1 MAKQKFKI
9 TNWPTYNKALRQRG
23 SLTVWLDE
31 SAIAAWT
38 DSTQPEGRG
47 RPLHYTDMAISTV
60 LMMKRVFNL
69 SLRAVQ
75 DFVDSIFKMMALPL
89 RCPDYSLVRRR
100 SKTVNL
106 SIKTPTRGEISHQV
120 IDGTGLKVFGEGEW
134 KVRQHGADKR
144 RVWRKLHLAA
154 DSATHEIICADLLLS
169 DTADGA
175 YDTRYCHD
183 ESGLTFPAFEDLQFY
198 LPQSL
203 RHQPTKIVEV
213 DGLAFLSVL
222 GDGAFC
228 IDPRRWHR
236 IKTYI
241 AKGTVE
247 YPQVSV
253 RDSGVSD
260 GRHRTLLLMQLY
272 NRRTIPVVVPESHY
286 GTFMTE
292 AKNMG
297 AI

>member
-1 MAKQKFKI
+1 MTKYPF
-9 TNWPTYNKALRQRG
+9 T
-23 SLTVWLDE
+23 SFE
-31 SAIAAWT
+31 AI
-38 DSTQPEGRG
+38 PR
-47 RPLHYTDMAISTV
+47 
-60 LMMKRVFNL
+60 
-69 SLRAVQ
+69 
-75 DFVDSIFKMMALPL
+75 
-89 RCPDYSLVRRR
+89 
-100 SKTVNL
+100 
-106 SIKTPTRGEISHQV
+106 
-120 IDGTGLKVFGEGEW
+120 
-134 KVRQHGADKR
+134 
-144 RVWRKLHLAA
+144 
-154 DSATHEIICADLLLS
+154 
-169 DTADGA
+169 
-175 YDTRYCHD
+175 D
-183 ESGLTFPAFEDLQFY
+183 ESGLTYPAFEDLQFY
-198 LPQSL
+198 LPQPL
-203 RHQPTKIVEV
+203 RHQPTRIVEV

-253 RDSGVSD
+253 RDSGLSD
-260 GRHRTLLLMQLY
+260 GRQLY

>member
-1 MAKQKFKI
+1 MVIFRPAADQGDTGKLNI
-9 TNWPTYNKALRQRG
+9 VDTRISP
-23 SLTVWLDE
+23 
-31 SAIAAWT
+31 IAW
-38 DSTQPEGRG
+38 QHILLNG
-47 RPLHYTDMAISTV
+47 HYTFQS
-60 LMMKRVFNL
+60 
-69 SLRAVQ
+69 S
-75 DFVDSIFKMMALPL
+75 
-89 RCPDYSLVRRR
+89 
-100 SKTVNL
+100 
-106 SIKTPTRGEISHQV
+106 
-120 IDGTGLKVFGEGEW
+120 
-134 KVRQHGADKR
+134 
-144 RVWRKLHLAA
+144 
-154 DSATHEIICADLLLS
+154 
-169 DTADGA
+169 
-175 YDTRYCHD
+175 
-183 ESGLTFPAFEDLQFY
+183 EDLQFY

-203 RHQPTKIVEV
+203 RHQPVRIVEV

-241 AKGTVE
+241 AKSTVE

-272 NRRTIPVVVPESHY
+272 NRRTIPVVVPQSHY
-286 GTFMTE
+286 ETFMAE

>member
-1 MAKQKFKI
+1 MKCKI
-9 TNWPTYNKALRQRG
+9 SLEELFGDKIREMRERDKAYLPKPEWFSRIETDLDTFMQTYMTKYPFTSFEAIPR
-23 SLTVWLDE
+23 DE
-31 SAIAAWT
+31 S
-38 DSTQPEGRG
+38 D
-47 RPLHYTDMAISTV
+47 
-60 LMMKRVFNL
+60 
-69 SLRAVQ
+69 
-75 DFVDSIFKMMALPL
+75 
-89 RCPDYSLVRRR
+89 
-100 SKTVNL
+100 
-106 SIKTPTRGEISHQV
+106 
-120 IDGTGLKVFGEGEW
+120 
-134 KVRQHGADKR
+134 
-144 RVWRKLHLAA
+144 
-154 DSATHEIICADLLLS
+154 
-169 DTADGA
+169 
-175 YDTRYCHD
+175 
-183 ESGLTFPAFEDLQFY
+183 LTFPAFEDLQQFY

-203 RHQPTKIVEV
+203 RHQPVRIVEV

-222 GDGAFC
+222 GEGAFC

-286 GTFMTE
+286 ETFMAE

>member
-1 MAKQKFKI
+1 MKVNISLEELFSDKI
-9 TNWPTYNKALRQRG
+9 REMRERDKAFLPKPEWFSRIE
-23 SLTVWLDE
+23 TDLDTFMQTCMTKYPFTSFE
-31 SAIAAWT
+31 AI
-38 DSTQPEGRG
+38 PR
-47 RPLHYTDMAISTV
+47 
-60 LMMKRVFNL
+60 
-69 SLRAVQ
+69 
-75 DFVDSIFKMMALPL
+75 
-89 RCPDYSLVRRR
+89 
-100 SKTVNL
+100 
-106 SIKTPTRGEISHQV
+106 
-120 IDGTGLKVFGEGEW
+120 
-134 KVRQHGADKR
+134 
-144 RVWRKLHLAA
+144 
-154 DSATHEIICADLLLS
+154 
-169 DTADGA
+169 
-175 YDTRYCHD
+175 D

-198 LPQSL
+198 LPRSL
-203 RHQPTKIVEV
+203 LHQPVRIVEV

-272 NRRTIPVVVPESHY
+272 NRRTIPVAVPESHY
-286 GTFMTE
+286 ETFMAE
-292 AKNMG
+292 VKNMG

>member
-1 MAKQKFKI
+1 MGDI
-9 TNWPTYNKALRQRG
+9 
-23 SLTVWLDE
+23 WLSNDVVRDNICLE
-31 SAIAAWT
+31 W
-38 DSTQPEGRG
+38 D
-47 RPLHYTDMAISTV
+47 ISRSPGG
-60 LMMKRVFNL
+60 LP
-69 SLRAVQ
+69 VQ
-75 DFVDSIFKMMALPL
+75 
-89 RCPDYSLVRRR
+89 
-100 SKTVNL
+100 
-106 SIKTPTRGEISHQV
+106 
-120 IDGTGLKVFGEGEW
+120 
-134 KVRQHGADKR
+134 
-144 RVWRKLHLAA
+144 
-154 DSATHEIICADLLLS
+154 
-169 DTADGA
+169 
-175 YDTRYCHD
+175 
-183 ESGLTFPAFEDLQFY
+183 QFY

-203 RHQPTKIVEV
+203 RHQPTRIVEV

>member
-1 MAKQKFKI
+1 MLLFL
-9 TNWPTYNKALRQRG
+9 P
-23 SLTVWLDE
+23 
-31 SAIAAWT
+31 
-38 DSTQPEGRG
+38 GRG
-47 RPLHYTDMAISTV
+47 FVFIQQQECSMEVNIS
-60 LMMKRVFNL
+60 LEDLFG
-69 SLRAVQ
+69 
-75 DFVDSIFKMMALPL
+75 DSIREMRERDKAFLPK
-89 RCPDYSLVRRR
+89 P
-100 SKTVNL
+100 
-106 SIKTPTRGEISHQV
+106 
-120 IDGTGLKVFGEGEW
+120 EW
-134 KVRQHGADKR
+134 FSRIE
-144 RVWRKLHLAA
+144 
-154 DSATHEIICADLLLS
+154 TDL
-169 DTADGA
+169 DTFMQTYMTKYPFTSFEAIP
-175 YDTRYCHD
+175 RD
-183 ESGLTFPAFEDLQFY
+183 ESGLTFPTFEDLQFY

-203 RHQPTKIVEV
+203 CHQSTKIVEV

-286 GTFMTE
+286 GTFMAE

>member
-1 MAKQKFKI
+1 MKVNISLEDLFGDKI
-9 TNWPTYNKALRQRG
+9 REIRERDKAFLPKPEWFCRIE
-23 SLTVWLDE
+23 TDLDTFMQTCMTKYPFTSFE
-31 SAIAAWT
+31 AI
-38 DSTQPEGRG
+38 PR
-47 RPLHYTDMAISTV
+47 
-60 LMMKRVFNL
+60 
-69 SLRAVQ
+69 
-75 DFVDSIFKMMALPL
+75 
-89 RCPDYSLVRRR
+89 
-100 SKTVNL
+100 
-106 SIKTPTRGEISHQV
+106 
-120 IDGTGLKVFGEGEW
+120 
-134 KVRQHGADKR
+134 
-144 RVWRKLHLAA
+144 
-154 DSATHEIICADLLLS
+154 
-169 DTADGA
+169 
-175 YDTRYCHD
+175 D

-198 LPQSL
+198 LPPSL
-203 RHQPTKIVEV
+203 RHQPVRIVEV

-286 GTFMTE
+286 ETFMAE